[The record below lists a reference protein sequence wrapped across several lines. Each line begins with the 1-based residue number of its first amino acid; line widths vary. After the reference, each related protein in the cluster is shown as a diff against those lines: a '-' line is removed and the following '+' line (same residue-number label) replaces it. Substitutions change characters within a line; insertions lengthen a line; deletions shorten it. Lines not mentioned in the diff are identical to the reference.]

1 MRGRGLTFFL
11 AFTLISTIILVML
24 GSWQWNRRTEKRA
37 FIARIAEAAG
47 QPAKPLGE
55 ASLWDRVTIS
65 GRFVPGKTAYVRTS
79 RPAPK
84 PGERDSRGR
93 VPVSGFGVMVISAF
107 STEICQ
113 GGTCWPGEV
122 LINRGFLPTP
132 PSGEIPALETPQ
144 GHVSLTGFLRPGERE
159 GLFPPY
165 NAPEKG
171 LFFFRSTEQIA
182 QTLGLAGWPLPTQGR
197 HPALAFAASI
207 DLEALPHETAAPFG
221 IDMPDLLKSIP
232 NNHLEYAITWWSLA
246 ITNLVIAALFMRAS
260 RRRRDENA
268 VTDGN

>member
-1 MRGRGLTFFL
+1 MMPRKSIAFL
-11 AFTLISTIILVML
+11 VFVVVGTAILIAL
-24 GSWQWNRRTEKRA
+24 GGWQWQRRGEKRA
-37 FIARIAEAAG
+37 FITRIAEAAS
-47 QPAKPLGE
+47 QPARPLGE
-55 ASLWDRVTIS
+55 AALWDRVTIS

-93 VPVSGFGVMVISAF
+93 VPISGFGVMVISAF

-113 GGTCWPGEV
+113 SGTCWPGEV
-122 LINRGFLPTP
+122 LVNRGFLPTP
-132 PSGEIPALETPQ
+132 PSGEVPPLTTPE
-144 GHVSLTGFLRPGERE
+144 GRVTLTGFLRPGEGE

-165 NAPEKG
+165 NAPQKG

-182 QTLGLAGWPLPTQGR
+182 QTLGLAGWPLPPQGR
-197 HPALAFAASI
+197 HPASAFTASI
-207 DLEALPHETAAPFG
+207 DLEAQPNETAPPFG
-221 IDMPDLLKSIP
+221 INVPDVLKSIP

-246 ITNLVIAALFMRAS
+246 ATNLVIAAFFVRAL

-268 VTDGN
+268 VTDGG